1 MAGSPRFL
9 TKSRFSLAM
18 ECPAKLF
25 YTGKTEYANRKL
37 EDPFLEALAEGGFQ
51 VGEIARRYFPGG
63 IMVDETG
70 HEESLSRTGE
80 LMKRESVILFEPAFR
95 FGNLFIRADILV
107 KDGSNL
113 QLIEVKAKS
122 WNSKEPGSFFTKK
135 GNILAG
141 WKPYIYDVA
150 FQTYVLRN
158 ALPGFEVEPFLMM
171 ADKSA
176 LCPTDGLNQK
186 IRIRLGHD
194 DRKRV
199 EIFEDLTP
207 EDLSSSIL
215 VQVPVG
221 DCIDAVLAGSVDDFS
236 DGFATVVSNLASEYQ
251 KDAKIVTQPGSS
263 CRSCEFRCTP
273 EEKAAGKKS
282 GFEECWKNAFQL
294 SDEELRVPSVLDV
307 WQFRKKDFCLGEG
320 RWRMADITED
330 DIPKDPEAGSGLS
343 MKQRQWLQIE
353 KMVAGDNIPFLDKEG
368 LKAEMK
374 SWKFPLH
381 FIDFETAMPAIPF
394 NSGRHP
400 YEGIAFQF
408 SHHVVEKDGSVRH
421 QGQFIET
428 EPGIF
433 PNYRFLRA
441 LKDELEK
448 DDGTIFR
455 YAAHENTYLG
465 HIAKQLGDD
474 SSPPD
479 DASELLGFICEITEW
494 DDQNGERIEGPRNMI
509 DMLML
514 VKRYYYDPAMG
525 GSNSIKY
532 VLPAILNSSPFLQ
545 RKYSQPIYG
554 SPGGIPSLNFRDWAW
569 VRYENGKVADPYRLL
584 PAIFEGIDTERLDQ
598 FIAREDQEIREGGS
612 AMMAWSLMQF
622 SEMSVLERQ
631 KITEALLKYC
641 ELDTLAMV
649 MIWEGWKEMLA

>member
-1 MAGSPRFL
+1 
-9 TKSRFSLAM
+9 M
-18 ECPAKLF
+18 ECPTKLF
-25 YTGKTEYANRKL
+25 YTGKAEYANSRS
-37 EDPFLEALAEGGFQ
+37 DDSFLEALADGGFQ
-51 VGEIARRYFPGG
+51 VGELARRYFPGG
-63 IMVDETG
+63 VSVDTLAYEDALRQTD
-70 HEESLSRTGE
+70 E
-80 LMKRESVILFEPAFR
+80 LMKRPSVVLFEPAFR
-95 FGNLFIRADILV
+95 FENLFIRADILV
-107 KDGSNL
+107 KDGNSL

-122 WNSKEPGSFFTKK
+122 WNSREPDSFFTKK
-135 GNILAG
+135 GNIFSG

-186 IRIRLGHD
+186 IRIRLGKD

-199 EIFEDLTP
+199 EIYGDLTP
-207 EDLSSSIL
+207 DDLSSRIL

-221 DCIDAVLAGSVDDFS
+221 DCVDAVLAGSVDDFS
-236 DGFATVVSNLASEYQ
+236 DGFETAVSNLASEYQ
-251 KDAKIVTQPGSS
+251 RDSKIVTQPGKR

-273 EEKAAGKKS
+273 EEKAEGKRS

-294 SDEELRVPSVLDV
+294 SDEEFNVPSVLNV
-307 WQFRKKDFCLGEG
+307 WQFRRKDECLGEG
-320 RWRMADITED
+320 RWRIGEITED

-353 KMVAGDNIPFLDKEG
+353 KMVAGDNMPFLDKEG
-368 LKAEMK
+368 LKAEME
-374 SWKFPLH
+374 SWTFPLH

-408 SHHVVEKDGSVRH
+408 SHHVVEEDGSVRH

-428 EPGIF
+428 EPGVF

-441 LKDELEK
+441 LKNELEN

-455 YAAHENTYLG
+455 YAAHENTFLG
-465 HIAKQLGDD
+465 HIARQLEDD

-479 DASELLGFICEITEW
+479 DALELLGFIRKITEW
-494 DDQNGERIEGPRNMI
+494 DDENGKRIEGSRNMV
-509 DMLML
+509 DMLRL
-514 VKRYYYDPAMG
+514 VKLYYYDPAMG

-545 RKYSQPIYG
+545 QKYEQPIYG
-554 SPGGIPSLNFRDWAW
+554 AKGGIPSLNYQDWCW
-569 VRYENGKVADPYRLL
+569 VRFDKGRVLDPYSLL
-584 PAIFEGIDTERLDQ
+584 PRIFEDMASEEMEQ
-598 FIAREDQEIREGGS
+598 FVTGDEEIREGGA
-612 AMMAWSLMQF
+612 AMMAWAKVQF
-622 SEMSVLERQ
+622 SDMSTLERK
-631 KITEALLKYC
+631 KISEALLKYC

-649 MIWEGWKEMLA
+649 MIYEGWRKLCA

>member
-1 MAGSPRFL
+1 MAGSPRYL

-25 YTGKTEYANRKL
+25 YTGKKEYANRKL

-51 VGEIARRYFPGG
+51 VGELARRYFPGG
-63 IMVDETG
+63 ILIDEIR
-70 HEESLSRTGE
+70 HKEAEEMTAE
-80 LMKRESVILFEPAFR
+80 LMKRDSVTLFEPAFR
-95 FGNLFIRADILV
+95 FGNLFIRADILA
-107 KDGSNL
+107 KDGNSL
-113 QLIEVKAKS
+113 HLIEVKAKS
-122 WNSKEPGSFFTKK
+122 WDSSEPDSFFTKK
-135 GNILAG
+135 GNIPSG
-141 WKPYIYDVA
+141 WKSYIYDVA
-150 FQTYVLRN
+150 FQTYVLGN
-158 ALPGFEVEPFLMM
+158 AMPGFEVEPFLMM

-186 IRIRLGHD
+186 LRIRLGHD
-194 DRKRV
+194 DGKRI
-199 EIFEDLTP
+199 EIYGDLTP
-207 EDLSSSIL
+207 DDLSPRIL

-221 DCIDAVLAGSVDDFS
+221 DCVDAVLSGSVDDFS
-236 DGFATVVSNLASEYQ
+236 DGFGTVVSNLSSQYRM
-251 KDAKIVTQPGSS
+251 DSKIVTQPGGR

-282 GFEECWKNAFQL
+282 GFEECWKDTL
-294 SDEELRVPSVLDV
+294 RLTDEEFGVPSVLDV
-307 WQFRKKDFCLGEG
+307 WQFRKKDACLGEG

-353 KMVAGDNIPFLDKEG
+353 KMVAGDNIPFLNKEG

-394 NSGRHP
+394 NRGRHP

-441 LKDELEK
+441 LKGELAN

-455 YAAHENTYLG
+455 YAAHENTFLG
-465 HIAKQLGDD
+465 HISKQLEEDP
-474 SSPPD
+474 SPPD
-479 DASELLGFICEITEW
+479 DAPELLGFIREITEW
-494 DDQNGERIEGPRNMI
+494 KDENGNMVEGSRNMI
-509 DMLML
+509 DMLRL
-514 VKRYYYDPAMG
+514 VKSYYYDPAMG

-532 VLPAILNSSPFLQ
+532 VLPAILNSSSFLQ
-545 RKYSQPIYG
+545 QKYGQPIYG
-554 SPGGIPSLNFRDWAW
+554 AKGGIPSLNFRDWIW
-569 VRYENGKVADPYRLL
+569 VRFDKGRALDPYSLL
-584 PAIFEGIDTERLDQ
+584 PRIFEGVPSEEIEKFVTWDE
-598 FIAREDQEIREGGS
+598 EIREGGA
-612 AMMAWSLMQF
+612 AMMAWAKVQF
-622 SEMSVLERQ
+622 SDMSALERK
-631 KITEALLKYC
+631 KISEALLKYC

-649 MIWEGWKEMLA
+649 MIWEGWMEMLA